1 MASARVSIYWLLF
14 EKKPIPATVE
24 PTFSVIYGS
33 NVDCN
38 AKKLNTNTW
47 MQKLSLR
54 TRVAH
59 ADDCLNPMS
68 GTK

>member
-14 EKKPIPATVE
+14 EKKTIPATVE

-47 MQKLSLR
+47 TIDYKRRNLKLCS
-54 TRVAH
+54 TV
-59 ADDCLNPMS
+59 
-68 GTK
+68 